1 MTINEGLEL
10 LKQLEQRIGEL
21 RSLRNENGSRET
33 VRSAGEII
41 RVTEPMYDVKKL
53 DKTLQNLYKQFRLL
67 KGAIKKTN
75 AEAKVVGYES
85 ITVDSVDLGE
95 IE

>member
-1 MTINEGLEL
+1 MTINEALEV

-21 RSLRNENGSRET
+21 RSLRNENAYRET
-33 VRSAGEII
+33 FRSSGEVIK
-41 RVTEPMYDVKKL
+41 VNEPMYDVKKL
-53 DKTLQNLYKQFRLL
+53 DKTLQNLYKQMRLL

-75 AEAKVVGYES
+75 AEAKVVGYEGIAAES
-85 ITVDSVDLGE
+85 IDLGE